1 VSAPVRNVTS
11 PLVSILVPFF
21 DDAEF
26 VGRALISIRQQT
38 MTDFEV
44 IAVDD
49 CGRDG
54 GLHIVR
60 SVAQDD
66 HRVRVFSNP
75 SNLGMTRN
83 WNRALREACGKYVVK
98 LDADDA
104 MAPRMLET
112 LAAEL
117 EAQPQ
122 VLVAYCRTVS
132 CDANLEPIGSYL
144 GERALLRGGVE
155 PLQLHRKLGH
165 EWYRLCFFDIQLWHS
180 NAQMHRREE
189 LLSMGGWDERW
200 GCASDTDLILR
211 VLERNRPITHLPYA
225 GIHYRQRENSVSDRY
240 RKANKLVGEVTQ
252 INLAS
257 LHRYRAAGGRLN
269 GDLMENWWRLWRNW
283 QMLPQSPPGSSRGAN
298 GRSSQGTEVPDERLP
313 NPPFSVVAYGRLR
326 HFASK
331 LRQRLRP

>member
-1 VSAPVRNVTS
+1 MRL
-11 PLVSILVPFF
+11 PLVSVLVPFF
-21 DDAEF
+21 NDAEF
-26 VGRALISIRQQT
+26 IGQALASIRAQSLD
-38 MTDFEV
+38 DFEV
-44 IAVDD
+44 IAADD
-49 CGRDG
+49 RGADG
-54 GLHIVR
+54 SAEIAR
-60 SVAQDD
+60 TVAAHDT
-66 HRVRVFSNP
+66 RFRIFSNP
-75 SNLGMTRN
+75 VNLGMTPN
-83 WNRALREACGKYVVK
+83 WNRALKEATGKYVVK

-104 MAPRMLET
+104 MAPQMLET
-112 LAAEL
+112 LAAEI

-132 CDANLEPIGSYL
+132 CDANLEPTGSYL

-211 VLERNRPITHLPYA
+211 VLEQNRPITHLPYA

-240 RKANKLVGEVTQ
+240 RKADNLAGEVTQ

-269 GDLMENWWRLWRNW
+269 GVLMENWWRLWRNW
-283 QMLPQSPPGSSRGAN
+283 GVVKEQTPGAPDRGTSPGEAVPAIETLTAPPLPVR
-298 GRSSQGTEVPDERLP
+298 
-313 NPPFSVVAYGRLR
+313 AYGLARQWGWKARRVLVPLR
-326 HFASK
+326 
-331 LRQRLRP
+331 